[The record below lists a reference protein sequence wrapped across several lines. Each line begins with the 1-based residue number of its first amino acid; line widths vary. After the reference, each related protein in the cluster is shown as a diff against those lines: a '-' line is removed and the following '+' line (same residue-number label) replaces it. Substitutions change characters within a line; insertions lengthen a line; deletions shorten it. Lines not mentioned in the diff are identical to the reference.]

1 MAAAAIAAVAL
12 EKTLKKLFPLYW
24 KESYRQSSSAAAAAA
39 AVLSKTSSQLHL
51 VALTRSLSIF
61 PALFPFCYQ
70 SFFCLFQ
77 GQSFFYLTFRV
88 LFVHF
93 EIPPPLLLNSL
104 IVLLAFS
111 AASPGPLLVSSG
123 RKFVRAMIALS
134 ASSLPSSPSPSSA
147 LPASSPSV
155 PSPLPLPLLLSCI
168 FAAARLCEMGR
179 GGTLSAAHVIIS
191 HVDLCCSAMEVMN
204 ACVSADV

>member
-24 KESYRQSSSAAAAAA
+24 KESYRQSSSAAAA

-88 LFVHF
+88 LFVQF
-93 EIPPPLLLNSL
+93 C
-104 IVLLAFS
+104 AF
-111 AASPGPLLVSSG
+111 
-123 RKFVRAMIALS
+123 RD
-134 ASSLPSSPSPSSA
+134 PSSPFVEFTDRLACFQCCLSRPSLGQFWEKICQGYDCIISIIITIVAFAIVGIAGIITVSA
-147 LPASSPSV
+147 VSAAAAASSI
-155 PSPLPLPLLLSCI
+155 LH
-168 FAAARLCEMGR
+168 F
-179 GGTLSAAHVIIS
+179 
-191 HVDLCCSAMEVMN
+191 CCCTFV
-204 ACVSADV
+204 